1 MEISAPPNM
10 ISHFSQPQIGPSD
23 PKLGHSR
30 TFVSGAFVSAKN
42 LKKTRGE
49 KKIQVTL
56 NNEAGQNMRNSLNGV
71 FGSVDAS
78 LAKGVLKANGKG

>member
-1 MEISAPPNM
+1 M
-10 ISHFSQPQIGPSD
+10 
-23 PKLGHSR
+23 
-30 TFVSGAFVSAKN
+30 SAKN